1 MNIRL
6 IALTAIA
13 ATLTACGTTREP
25 NTALEQ
31 ARQGVKLA
39 QGDTQVMALAPD
51 ELKLAQDALAA
62 ADRTWAE
69 GGTLS
74 AVDHLAY
81 MTAQRVVI
89 AQETASRKASDAVV
103 AGAASERDQTRLAL
117 RTQEADAAQQ
127 KLALAQQSNAQKN
140 MDLARGQAKVNSL
153 EMQLKDLNAK
163 QTDRGLVVTLG
174 DVLFD
179 TGESRLRPESAG
191 HMAKLAAVLKSAPPR
206 RASIEGYTDSTG
218 SGMANLALSQRRAD
232 AVLSALLGQGV
243 SPSQLT
249 TRAHGQE
256 QPVASNSSAAGRQ
269 MNRRVEIVFAQQ
281 PGDAPVN

>member
-31 ARQGVKLA
+31 ARQGVNLA
-39 QGDTQVMALAPD
+39 QRDTQVMALAAD
-51 ELKLAQDALAA
+51 ELKMAQDALAA
-62 ADRTWAE
+62 ADRSWAE

-89 AQETASRKASDAVV
+89 AQETASRKAADAVV
-103 AGAASERDQTRLAL
+103 AGAASERDKTRLAL
-117 RTQEADAAQQ
+117 RTQEADQAQQ
-127 KLALAQQSNAQKN
+127 QLALAQQSNAQKN
-140 MDLARGQAKVNSL
+140 TDLARGQAKVNSL

-179 TGESRLRPESAG
+179 TGASRLRPESAG
-191 HMAKLAAVLKSAPPR
+191 HIAKLAAVFKTPPAR

-232 AVLSALLGQGV
+232 AVLSALLELGV
-243 SPSQLT
+243 SPGLLT

-256 QPVASNSSAAGRQ
+256 QPAASNSTAAGRQ
-269 MNRRVEIVFAQQ
+269 MNRRVEIVFAQ
-281 PGDAPVN
+281 PAGDAAVN

>member
-6 IALTAIA
+6 IALAAIA
-13 ATLTACGTTREP
+13 ATLTACGTAREP
-25 NTALEQ
+25 NSALEQ
-31 ARQGVKLA
+31 ARQNFNLA
-39 QGDTQVMALAPD
+39 QRDTRVMTLAPD

-89 AQETASRKASDAVV
+89 ANETASRKASDAVV
-103 AGAASERDQTRLAL
+103 SGAASERDQTRLAL

-140 MDLARGQAKVNSL
+140 LDLARGQAKVNSL

-191 HMAKLAAVLKSAPPR
+191 HMAKLAAVFKSAPPR

-232 AVLSALLGQGV
+232 AVLSALLAQGV
-243 SPSQLT
+243 SPGLLT

-256 QPVASNSSAAGRQ
+256 QPVASNSNAAGRQ
-269 MNRRVEIVFAQQ
+269 MNRRVEIVFAQ
-281 PGDAPVN
+281 PAGDAAVN

>member
-6 IALTAIA
+6 FAMTTLA
-13 ATLTACGTTREP
+13 AALTACGTVREP
-25 NTALEQ
+25 NSALEQ

-39 QGDTQVMALAPD
+39 QRDAQVISLAPD

-89 AQETASRKASDAVV
+89 AHETASRKASDAVV

-140 MDLARGQAKVNSL
+140 MDLARGQAKVNNL
-153 EMQLKDLNAK
+153 EMQLKDLHAK

-191 HMAKLAAVLKSAPPR
+191 HMAKLAAVFKGNPPR

-218 SGMANLALSQRRAD
+218 SDMANLALSQRRAD
-232 AVLSALLGQGV
+232 AVLTALLGLGV
-243 SPSQLT
+243 QPDQLT

-256 QPVASNSSAAGRQ
+256 QPAASNGSAAGRQ
-269 MNRRVEIVFAQQ
+269 MNRRVEIVFARQA
-281 PGDAPVN
+281 GEATAN